1 MAKADHVFF
10 VIHIFGWQDDGR
22 LQVIVSA
29 VLLLANLLHEMPQ
42 KVEDADVESVFVVDG
57 IEILVMMV
65 QLFMW

>member
-1 MAKADHVFF
+1 M
-10 VIHIFGWQDDGR
+10 
-22 LQVIVSA
+22 QVIVSA